1 MTVNTES
8 TSRKSLIRTGEVE
21 LVEFF
26 VQRPARDD
34 QDHEIACSDARAL
47 VGGVRNVLLTVT
59 PLRIALVWW
68 LAR

>member
-8 TSRKSLIRTGEVE
+8 TSRKSLISTGEVE

-26 VQRPARDD
+26 VQRPAGDD
-34 QDHEIACSDARAL
+34 QDHEIARSAARAL